1 VFLSLL
7 LHTHPSH
14 NLNYYMKPIHNLSN
28 TGGHGSTDVRLKTKI
43 RLCIYDLNQIV
54 CLVFEQI
61 FFRANARI
69 NGRANFSRKCPHL
82 RAGKNKKKS
91 ETFRDCVSYNNMEVK
106 LFHSSELCY
115 E

>member
-1 VFLSLL
+1 MVNLWIKSGNQIVLDCVLSLL

-28 TGGHGSTDVRLKTKI
+28 TGGHGSTDVRLKTEI

-82 RAGKNKKKS
+82 RAGKNKKKF
-91 ETFRDCVSYNNMEVK
+91 ETF
-106 LFHSSELCY
+106 
-115 E
+115 